1 VPRGSAWLTAALHA
15 ALAFTTAVVLY
26 PVLWIVKIA
35 LTNDPGANL
44 VSGDPSLAPT
54 AALFAGPFSRALAV
68 SATVSLASTLLGLVF
83 ATTGAFVLSRLD
95 FKGRDASL
103 SALLLTQMFPSL
115 LMSVPLYLI
124 LKWLGLL
131 GSLAGL
137 VLVYSTVSVPF
148 CVWMLKGFFDAL
160 PKALDE
166 AARLDGAT
174 EAQIFRRV
182 ALPLVRPGIAVTG
195 LYAFMGA
202 WNEYILAAT
211 FLTRDESYTAPVVL
225 KSLVGDF
232 GAAWGQFAA
241 GSLIVSI
248 PVMVVFFVLE
258 RHLVSGLVQGG
269 VKE

>member
-1 VPRGSAWLTAALHA
+1 MSKHLLTAALHA
-15 ALAFTTAVVLY
+15 VLALATAVVLY
-26 PVLWIVKIA
+26 PVLWIGKIA
-35 LTNDPGANL
+35 LTNDPGPSLAL
-44 VSGDPSLAPT
+44 TGASLAPT
-54 AALFAGPFSRALAV
+54 SALFAGPFGKALWI
-68 SATVSLASTLLGLVF
+68 SAGVALVATALGLVF
-83 ATTGAFVLSRLD
+83 ATTAAFVLSRLR
-95 FKGRDASL
+95 FTGRETSL
-103 SALLLTQMFPSL
+103 GLLLLTQMFPSL

-124 LKWLGLL
+124 LKWLSLL

-137 VLVYSTVSVPF
+137 VLVYATVSVPF
-148 CVWMLKGFFDAL
+148 CAWMLKGYFDAL

-174 EAQIFRRV
+174 DYQIFRLL
-182 ALPLVRPGIAVTG
+182 LPLVRPGIAVTG

-211 FLTRDESYTAPVVL
+211 FLTRDETYTAPVVL

-241 GSLIVSI
+241 GSLVVSV
-248 PVMVVFFVLE
+248 PVMIVFFVLQ

>member
-1 VPRGSAWLTAALHA
+1 MRKHWLTAALHA
-15 ALAFTTAVVLY
+15 ALALATAVVLY

-35 LTNDPGANL
+35 LTNDPSASL
-44 VSGDPSLAPT
+44 ASGDPSLSPT
-54 AALFAGPFSRALAV
+54 VALLSGRFSRALVV
-68 SATVSLASTLLGLVF
+68 SAIVSLAATLLGLVF
-83 ATTGAFVLSRLD
+83 ATTGAFALSRLR
-95 FKGRDASL
+95 FSGRAVSL
-103 SALLLTQMFPSL
+103 RALLLTQMFPSL

-131 GSLAGL
+131 GTLSGL
-137 VLVYSTVSVPF
+137 VIVYSTVSVPF

-160 PKALDE
+160 PTALDE
-166 AARLDGAT
+166 AAKLDGAS
-174 EAQIFRRV
+174 ELQIFRRV

-211 FLTRDESYTAPVVL
+211 FLSRDESYTAPVVL
-225 KSLVGDF
+225 KSLVNDF
-232 GAAWGQFAA
+232 GAAWGEFAA
-241 GSLIVSI
+241 GSLIVSV
-248 PVMVVFFVLE
+248 PVMLVFFVLE

>member
-1 VPRGSAWLTAALHA
+1 MRSGAVILLHCALVLATAI
-15 ALAFTTAVVLY
+15 VLY

-35 LTNDPGANL
+35 LTNDPG
-44 VSGDPSLAPT
+44 PSVAIIHPTLAPT
-54 AALFAGPFSRALAV
+54 SALLSGPFGKALAI
-68 SATVSLASTLLGLVF
+68 SAVVALVATALGLVF
-83 ATTGAFVLSRLD
+83 ATAGAFVLSRLR
-95 FKGRDASL
+95 FAGREASL
-103 SALLLTQMFPSL
+103 QALLMTQMFPSL

-131 GSLAGL
+131 GSLSGL

-148 CVWMLKGFFDAL
+148 SVWMLKGFFDAL
-160 PKALDE
+160 PRALDE
-166 AARLDGAT
+166 AAQLDGASDR
-174 EAQIFRRV
+174 QIFLLL
-182 ALPLVRPGIAVTG
+182 LPLVRPGIAVTG

-211 FLTRDESYTAPVVL
+211 FLTRDETYTAPVVL

-241 GSLIVSI
+241 GSLIVSV
-248 PVMVVFFVLE
+248 PVMAVFFVLE

>member
-1 VPRGSAWLTAALHA
+1 LHA
-15 ALAFTTAVVLY
+15 ALVLATAIVLY

-35 LTNDPGANL
+35 LTNDPGASL
-44 VSGDPSLAPT
+44 FSGALSLAPT
-54 AALFAGPFSRALAV
+54 SSLLGGPFSRALAV
-68 SATVSLASTLLGLVF
+68 SGLVSLAATVLGLAF
-83 ATTGAFVLSRLD
+83 ATTGAFALSRLH
-95 FKGRDASL
+95 FSGREASL
-103 SALLLTQMFPSL
+103 RALLLTQMFPSL

-124 LKWLGLL
+124 LEWLGLL

-148 CVWMLKGFFDAL
+148 SVWMLKGFFDAL

-166 AARLDGAT
+166 AARLDGASV
-174 EAQIFRRV
+174 AQIFWRV

-211 FLTRDESYTAPVVL
+211 FLTRDETYTAPVVL

-248 PVMVVFFVLE
+248 PVMAVFFVLE